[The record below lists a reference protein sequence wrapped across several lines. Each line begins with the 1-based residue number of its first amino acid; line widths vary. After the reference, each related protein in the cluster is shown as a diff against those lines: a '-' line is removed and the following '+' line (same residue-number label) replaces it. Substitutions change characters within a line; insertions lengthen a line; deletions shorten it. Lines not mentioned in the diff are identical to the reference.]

1 MICTKWRLAVGV
13 SLAIGLA
20 GCAQPTGP
28 VFGEWQGET
37 PGRNSGFY
45 KSVDLEL
52 DGTPD
57 AQSGAYRI
65 GSTEHDPTVFSN
77 NGTRRWGGTW
87 TRSSRQVDGRTLT
100 IITLHDHLPDD
111 IGDYILASDGRLHAL
126 DPNGKI
132 DTTPADALY
141 TLSPVRPRGA
151 G

>member
-1 MICTKWRLAVGV
+1 MRRMKWQLAA
-13 SLAIGLA
+13 SLGIGIGLV

-28 VFGEWQGET
+28 IFGEWHGEP
-37 PGRNSGFY
+37 PGRSVDFL

-52 DGTPD
+52 DGAPD

-65 GSTEHDPTVFSN
+65 ASTEHDPTVLSG

-87 TRSSRQVDGRTLT
+87 TRSSRVVNGRTLT

-111 IGDYILASDGRLHAL
+111 IGDYILASDGKLHAL
-126 DPNGKI
+126 DPGGKI
-132 DTTPADALY
+132 DMSPADALY
-141 TLSPVRPRGA
+141 TLSPVRPPRA